1 MLMLGNMKVFVVLA
15 AVLLVAHQAYA
26 APPGFIAKCMSENG
40 VTAADAINFA
50 MSGEASDKMKCNFK
64 CIMLANGG
72 MTEDGKLVLAP
83 MLEHAPEKMHAVFK
97 ECVEI
102 EPSADLCDLAFR
114 HNKCLRDK
122 AVEWYTGMTK
132 GMNS

>member
-1 MLMLGNMKVFVVLA
+1 
-15 AVLLVAHQAYA
+15 
-26 APPGFIAKCMSENG
+26 
-40 VTAADAINFA
+40 

-64 CIMLANGG
+64 CIMQANGG

-122 AVEWYTGMTK
+122 AVEVSTNLSRRRALIDTFFCSCSVCGV
-132 GMNS
+132 SIVF